1 MHLTKVML
9 VRSSSTLG
17 NRRVTVSNR
26 SNWSSLNV
34 VAVLKFKLFDVTV
47 TYYSRE
53 GVVELYY
60 GKKKT
65 LYGIYAKFMPGD
77 KNDRLRQRRA
87 NHWRSPAC

>member
-1 MHLTKVML
+1 VHLTKVML

-60 GKKKT
+60 GKKK
-65 LYGIYAKFMPGD
+65 KHCMVFMPGD